1 MTPQDAPIPNTAMP
15 DTANPT
21 APKLLRVEYTWTNE
35 EQSTED
41 FGGVFDNQIDAL
53 VAVAESASE
62 RLTSALGC
70 LTQEP
75 GENAPAADLEEED
88 LADEDLET
96 QGQHIADRLKQALAL
111 PRDEQED
118 AILAALQLFDNF
130 NLKDVVDW
138 TWNIYPVEINKAV

>member
-1 MTPQDAPIPNTAMP
+1 MTPQDTAMPDTAMP

-21 APKLLRVEYTWTNE
+21 TPKLLRVEYTWTNE

-41 FGGVFDNQIDAL
+41 FGGVFDNPTDAL
-53 VAVAESASE
+53 VAVAEAATE

-70 LTQEP
+70 LNQEP
-75 GENAPAADLEEED
+75 GEDAPAADLTEED
-88 LADEDLET
+88 LADEDVEL

-118 AILAALQLFDNF
+118 AILAALQLFNNF

-138 TWNIYPVEINKAV
+138 NWNIYPVEINKAV